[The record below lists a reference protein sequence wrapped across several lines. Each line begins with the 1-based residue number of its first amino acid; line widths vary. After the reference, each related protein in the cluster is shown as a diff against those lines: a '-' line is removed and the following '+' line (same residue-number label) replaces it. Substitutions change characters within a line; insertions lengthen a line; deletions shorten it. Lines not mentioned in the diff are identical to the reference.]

1 MGMVGSHDGRK
12 LRPRKQLGEPAGRA
26 AAGPEGATGAR
37 QPMAREAVLSP
48 KESTGAP
55 MRSSMET

>member
-1 MGMVGSHDGRK
+1 MGKVGCHDGRK
-12 LRPRKQLGEPAGRA
+12 LRPRKQLGAPGLGSGDR
-26 AAGPEGATGAR
+26 GLWGGG
-37 QPMAREAVLSP
+37 QPMARAAVLSP

>member
-1 MGMVGSHDGRK
+1 MGKVGCHDGRK
-12 LRPRKQLGEPAGRA
+12 LRPRKQLGA
-26 AAGPEGATGAR
+26 ALGMGMGGGG
-37 QPMAREAVLSP
+37 QPMARAAVLSP

>member
-1 MGMVGSHDGRK
+1 MGKVGCHDGRK
-12 LRPRKQLGEPAGRA
+12 LRPRKPLGAPGWGSGNGGLR
-26 AAGPEGATGAR
+26 GAH
-37 QPMAREAVLSP
+37 QPMARAAVLSP